1 MLFFIKYFN
10 LYLNSLGTIYLGSI
24 YWITFLKH
32 YNITNQGI
40 VIMDKRLLIV
50 LIPVLAAASWAL
62 YNIGR
67 AALQQLRSM
76 GS

>member
-1 MLFFIKYFN
+1 MYKFSLNILVYIVLVLVQCTRGISVKEFSSNIILFQIR
-10 LYLNSLGTIYLGSI
+10 LS
-24 YWITFLKH
+24 
-32 YNITNQGI
+32 QR
-40 VIMDKRLLIV
+40 MDKRLLVV

-76 GS
+76 S

>member
-1 MLFFIKYFN
+1 
-10 LYLNSLGTIYLGSI
+10 
-24 YWITFLKH
+24 
-32 YNITNQGI
+32 
-40 VIMDKRLLIV
+40 MDKRLLIV

-67 AALQQLRSM
+67 AALQQFRSM

>member
-1 MLFFIKYFN
+1 MCKRSF
-10 LYLNSLGTIYLGSI
+10 YL
-24 YWITFLKH
+24 ITFLQY
-32 YNITNQGI
+32 YNILNKGEQY
-40 VIMDKRLLIV
+40 MDKRLLIV
-50 LIPVLAAASWAL
+50 LIPVLAAASWAI